1 MLPFNLN
8 DKPLFLSDLQEYLKN
23 QNGNTYDIIF
33 KIKLPTGKIHI
44 IKYIFP
50 KDVLIKEN
58 PQLYKNYLIALTN
71 NIIVTFGGVF
81 LQIYFEIN
89 SDIQKKLFFSLENI
103 FEIHS
108 DFRKSYGCFINYAD
122 RINRH
127 YSENNFKFK
136 FSNIDEY
143 TDNKSDD
150 YFSVYDFEK
159 KSLSNSK
166 KIINLPENETWLA
179 LDIGGNSIKGVI
191 LHLGKIVAYL
201 NKSWH
206 PARMTE
212 ADEFNQGIIDAIE
225 NLTTQVKNDT
235 EIKFDAAII
244 GYPDIIIDN
253 KVIGG
258 ETYKHL
264 GIRSK
269 YKKSYNEQFIKL
281 SNFDSI
287 IKKILKPEA
296 FLLILNDGN
305 AAALIESIQNTV
317 ASNNQNN
324 DFLSMVH
331 TIGTE
336 MGTGFFSPS
345 LIIQGI
351 PLECYQ
357 YIIDLG
363 MNSSLEYDSTDIR
376 SVKNTNSKIPG
387 TVQKY
392 VTQMGL
398 FRLSIQG
405 MLRNDIET
413 FKILIDEDL
422 IKYENGLLTVNL
434 EPKDMRSKLTYRLIE
449 MLNEGD
455 ESVSEAMLTMG
466 KALATTIDQV
476 STILPEVVNERILS
490 GGIVSD
496 NLAYETIKKG
506 ILKTRPQY
514 KIERLGDDNSCLPL
528 LKNLDKKKKPYQIA
542 LGELYVLNAL
552 KPID

>member
-1 MLPFNLN
+1 M
-8 DKPLFLSDLQEYLKN
+8 
-23 QNGNTYDIIF
+23 
-33 KIKLPTGKIHI
+33 
-44 IKYIFP
+44 
-50 KDVLIKEN
+50 
-58 PQLYKNYLIALTN
+58 
-71 NIIVTFGGVF
+71 
-81 LQIYFEIN
+81 
-89 SDIQKKLFFSLENI
+89 
-103 FEIHS
+103 
-108 DFRKSYGCFINYAD
+108 
-122 RINRH
+122 
-127 YSENNFKFK
+127 
-136 FSNIDEY
+136 
-143 TDNKSDD
+143 
-150 YFSVYDFEK
+150 
-159 KSLSNSK
+159 
-166 KIINLPENETWLA
+166 
-179 LDIGGNSIKGVI
+179 
-191 LHLGKIVAYL
+191 
-201 NKSWH
+201 
-206 PARMTE
+206 
-212 ADEFNQGIIDAIE
+212 
-225 NLTTQVKNDT
+225 
-235 EIKFDAAII
+235 
-244 GYPDIIIDN
+244 
-253 KVIGG
+253 
-258 ETYKHL
+258 
-264 GIRSK
+264 
-269 YKKSYNEQFIKL
+269 
-281 SNFDSI
+281 
-287 IKKILKPEA
+287 
-296 FLLILNDGN
+296 
-305 AAALIESIQNTV
+305 
-317 ASNNQNN
+317 
-324 DFLSMVH
+324 
-331 TIGTE
+331 
-336 MGTGFFSPS
+336 
-345 LIIQGI
+345 IIQGI

-528 LKNLDKKKKPYQIA
+528 LKNLEKKKKPYQIA